1 MSLPKRLIPG
11 FTLIELLI
19 VIAIMGLLLSLCVP
33 AIQASREMSRRAQCT
48 NNLKQLGA
56 AFLGFESTK
65 KVFPS
70 SFTMRFEGPLD
81 TDPGFSVYSYFVD
94 LLPFLEETAT
104 STLYDKK
111 ALFCSAANAQLV
123 NQILPIAICPS
134 TPDRESTPM
143 RRYVPTLSLPE
154 AGRAF
159 YGKAYAR
166 LDEKYNLSYQGA
178 PTDYAVPEQVE
189 DGFANLFGYKV
200 PKNAPMG
207 LPSMFPSP
215 LNVEGSKTAQR
226 WNGIMK
232 TPGTVELSYHT
243 KASQITDGLSHTMM
257 MTEVAGRPQHWE
269 MGLRT
274 GRHEPLPSAWADPSA
289 ALFDIRGIATE
300 GQKCALQ
307 CANTSESDGE
317 IYSFHD
323 VGANAVFADGH
334 VTFLSAEL
342 DPRVLFAFVTPAQG
356 DSSQ

>member
-1 MSLPKRLIPG
+1 MALLKRSSRG
-11 FTLIELLI
+11 FTLIELLV
-19 VIAIMGLLLSLCVP
+19 VIAIIGLLISLSVP
-33 AIQASREMSRRAQCT
+33 AIQASREISRRAQCS
-48 NNLKQLGA
+48 NNLKQMGA
-56 AFLGFESTK
+56 AFLGFESAK

-70 SFTMRFEGPLD
+70 SFTMRFEGPLAS
-81 TDPGFSVYSYFVD
+81 DPGFSVYTYFVD
-94 LLPFLEETAT
+94 LLPFLEETAIADQ
-104 STLYDKK
+104 YDKK
-111 ALFCSAANAQLV
+111 SLFCSPANAQVV
-123 NQILPIAICPS
+123 NQNLPVAICPS
-134 TPDRESTPM
+134 TPDRESTPT
-143 RRYVPTLSLPE
+143 RKYVPTLSLPE
-154 AGRAF
+154 EGRAL
-159 YGKAYAR
+159 YRRAYER

-189 DGFANLFGYKV
+189 DGMANLFGYNV

-215 LNVEGSKTAQR
+215 LNIELGKTIQR
-226 WNGIMK
+226 WNTIMK
-232 TPGTVELSYHT
+232 TSGTVELTQHT
-243 KASQITDGLSHTMM
+243 KASQITDGLSHTLM

-269 MGLRT
+269 NGLRT
-274 GRHEPLPSAWADPSA
+274 GRHEPLPSAWADPSC

-323 VGANAVFADGH
+323 AGANAVFADGH

-342 DPRVLFAFVTPAQG
+342 DPRLLFAFVTPAQG